1 MNKKFSIKTVV
12 AIGIGAAVFVVLG
25 RFAAIPT
32 PIPNTTVD
40 TQYAFLA
47 VMAMLFG
54 PLAGALIAF
63 IGHLLIDLTAY
74 GSPWM
79 SWIFASGVAGC

>member
-32 PIPNTTVD
+32 PIP
-40 TQYAFLA
+40 
-47 VMAMLFG
+47 
-54 PLAGALIAF
+54 
-63 IGHLLIDLTAY
+63 
-74 GSPWM
+74 
-79 SWIFASGVAGC
+79 